1 MATRMRLGGMVS
13 GMDTDTIVKQMVEA
27 KRSRSISFTKTKT
40 KSEWKQEA
48 YQSLNKDLA
57 NFIVDA
63 RKKLGLTN
71 YSYNGKLYPNSIDK
85 VSWGKKADVSGDAF
99 TATASA
105 GAFDGSMDVEVNRLA
120 STASVTGEVVQKK
133 ADDTVG
139 ADTQLKLEVN
149 GEMKTVDLKANDT
162 ISTAMK
168 KIKEAT
174 GLNVSFGKVGKS
186 SDNKDVSMLMMST
199 KESGAKQSIKSTDTA
214 TQNFFQSL
222 GVSAST
228 LNDGVKGVNSKIKLN
243 GKEIENESN
252 NIDINGVQL
261 TLKKA
266 DNVVN
271 KVSVSADKD
280 AIYDKIKE
288 FVEGY
293 NKIVKSMQ
301 DKVKEKAFRSYEP
314 LTDTERKALS
324 ETEVKLWDEKAKSG
338 LLNSDNTVSN
348 ILSNVRSGLYEKV
361 EGAGSLFELGIT
373 TGTYQ
378 NGAVLQ
384 IDEKKLKNAIAKDP
398 QKVLDTLFKSP
409 DDIKDHPKNSAEGK
423 AQRANTGVFVRVME
437 DMSNGITAIAK
448 QSGVG
453 NESSILQ
460 QVKGNIL
467 SGVVK
472 NSSILEKSLSE
483 LTKRIDDENRKVEI
497 FENNLWKKFSAM
509 ESAIQKMQS
518 QTSWMN
524 QQS

>member
-1 MATRMRLGGMVS
+1 MKPIFN
-13 GMDTDTIVKQMVEA
+13 D
-27 KRSRSISFTKTKT
+27 
-40 KSEWKQEA
+40 
-48 YQSLNKDLA
+48 YQ
-57 NFIVDA
+57 
-63 RKKLGLTN
+63 KKLSDIILEN
-71 YSYNGKLYPNSIDK
+71 NALSPLSELYSNEIRELAVVWSYYSGKIEGNTYSFVETETLLKDGITSAKKFEDAKMLKNLYNTFIAELQHIKSGNKEVIDK
-85 VSWGKKADVSGDAF
+85 RFLMQMHSQLLDELVDDRERGIIRKRALRI
-99 TATASA
+99 A
-105 GAFDGSMDVEVNRLA
+105 GSDYVPLA
-120 STASVTGEVVQKK
+120 SPTAIEESLDHIITQQANLSNPLERAVYLHCNIAKLQPFIDGNKRTARLTESVVLMNE
-133 ADDTVG
+133 D
-139 ADTQLKLEVN
+139 
-149 GEMKTVDLKANDT
+149 
-162 ISTAMK
+162 IIPIFST
-168 KIKEAT
+168 
-174 GLNVSFGKVGKS
+174 
-186 SDNKDVSMLMMST
+186 
-199 KESGAKQSIKSTDTA
+199 
-214 TQNFFQSL
+214 
-222 GVSAST
+222 
-228 LNDGVKGVNSKIKLN
+228 
-243 GKEIENESN
+243 N

-271 KVSVSADKD
+271 KVSISADKD

-409 DDIKDHPKNSAEGK
+409 DDIKDHPKNSVEGK